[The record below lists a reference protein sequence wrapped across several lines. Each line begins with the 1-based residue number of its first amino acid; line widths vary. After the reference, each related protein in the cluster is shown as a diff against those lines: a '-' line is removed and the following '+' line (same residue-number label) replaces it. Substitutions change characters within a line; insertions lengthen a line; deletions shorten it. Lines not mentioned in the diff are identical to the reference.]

1 MGTGQADAVG
11 NLFRSARASDRHY
24 GSGGRLLSGSEG
36 SVYRYDAEGN
46 LIEKVLPNR
55 GGSWQYGWDGAGQLV
70 SVKRPDGYSVQLSYD
85 ALGRRTGKHY
95 RGKTTNWLW
104 NGDKRNAARPLH
116 EQAHYTVGREA
127 GSVEELITWLFEED
141 SFAPLAK
148 LTPAQSYSVVS
159 DHLGTPLELH
169 DGAGRTVW
177 GAQLDSYG
185 QARQGV
191 GKASDCPFRYQGQ
204 YEDSETG
211 LYYNR
216 FRYYSPQEGM
226 YISQDPIGLWGGN
239 HLYTYVS
246 NPNRK
251 VDPFGLEDRI
261 AVGDAGHHVPSV
273 RKSRGRPFEVERS
286 NKTRPTIHFRGSDPA
301 HDHWRLHEAERDHV
315 GPRQGAFH
323 GTDEQLFD
331 AYRRAYDPITGM
343 RVDVRSPNGTHL
355 LGTDVTPRQAVDL
368 IQQHLANGGC

>member
-1 MGTGQADAVG
+1 MG

-24 GSGGRLLSGSEG
+24 GSGGRLEVGSEG
-36 SVYRYDAEGN
+36 SRYRYDGEGN

-104 NGDKRNAARPLH
+104 NGDKPLH
-116 EQAHYTVGREA
+116 EQAHYTVGSEA

-204 YEDSETG
+204 YEDAETG

-226 YISQDPIGLWGGN
+226 YISQDPIGLAGDALNVYSYVASTQSWIDPYGLTPRRPGGHRTGNVEAHGTLSPQVNRAPGHTNTRPDHYTQSHHPIQHEWAKRNIPGYNENDAAATLLRSSSGSSHARISAAQRGRRRQNGWGGT
-239 HLYTYVS
+239 L
-246 NPNRK
+246 K
-251 VDPFGLEDRI
+251 DE
-261 AVGDAGHHVPSV
+261 
-273 RKSRGRPFEVERS
+273 
-286 NKTRPTIHFRGSDPA
+286 FR
-301 HDHWRLHEAERDHV
+301 
-315 GPRQGAFH
+315 
-323 GTDEQLFD
+323 
-331 AYRRAYDPITGM
+331 
-343 RVDVRSPNGTHL
+343 RV
-355 LGTDVTPRQAVDL
+355 
-368 IQQHLANGGC
+368 